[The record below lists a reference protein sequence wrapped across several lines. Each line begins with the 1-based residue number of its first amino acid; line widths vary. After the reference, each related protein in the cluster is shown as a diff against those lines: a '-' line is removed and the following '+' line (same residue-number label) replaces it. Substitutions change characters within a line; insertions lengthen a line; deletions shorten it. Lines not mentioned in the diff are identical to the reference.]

1 MMAGISEKT
10 ILRLRRNQ
18 IYPRGRPMDPGFM
31 VKRTPIMDR
40 KTPVASMGS
49 CFAANLK
56 GFLVRNGFNYV
67 QTSKA
72 PGPQVASAAWG
83 TVYNTFCI
91 AQEMARANGD
101 FHPVEE
107 EWELGQGRLGDPYRK
122 GIEWADHEAGIKERA
137 QHARTA
143 RQAIEEASVFI
154 LTVGVA
160 EVWFSKADGSV
171 FFQTPPQRVFRGE
184 RHGFRA
190 SSVEENKQ
198 NLENA
203 LRDLWRIN
211 PDCKVI
217 LTVSPV
223 PLRATFR
230 DTNVVT
236 ANAQSKATLLA
247 AVYDVVGD
255 HKGRVH
261 YFPAYELA
269 TVMSGNPFK
278 PDNRHVRAG
287 VIKGIMDVFVRS
299 FVQ

>member
-1 MMAGISEKT
+1 MMAGISEKK

-67 QTSKA
+67 QASKA

-101 FHPVEE
+101 FHPAEE
-107 EWELGQGRLGDPYRK
+107 EWDMGRGCLIDPYRK
-122 GIEWADHEAGIKERA
+122 GIQWRDRETALKERTEHA
-137 QHARTA
+137 QTA
-143 RQAIEEASVFI
+143 RRAIEEAEVFI
-154 LTVGVA
+154 LTVGVT
-160 EVWFSKADGSV
+160 EIWFSKIDGSV
-171 FFQTPPQRVFRGE
+171 FFQVPPPRVFDGE
-184 RHGFRA
+184 RHGFRT
-190 SSVEENKQ
+190 SSFEANKQ
-198 NLENA
+198 NLQSA
-203 LRDLWRIN
+203 LQDLWRIN
-211 PDCKVI
+211 PACNVI

-255 HKGRVH
+255 LGRRVH

-287 VIKGIMDVFVRS
+287 VIKGIMDVFIRS